1 MSSNSLR
8 IVIADNESIIRMDL
22 RELLMEAG
30 HEVVAEA
37 GDGRQAI
44 DLARRHRPDLV
55 IMDIKMPEMDGLT
68 AAKVISDEKIA
79 PVLLLTAYSQKEIV
93 DKAKE
98 SGVLAY
104 LVKPVKEE
112 NLFPAMEIAMSRF
125 QEFMSLEQELEDL
138 KTSLEARKLLDRAKG
153 VLMDAHGLTESEAQA
168 LLLAGLPSAATELGL
183 GAASTSARLKL
194 LAAVPDALRED
205 ADRVASRLHIDPVDW
220 YRRAAPPAHLQAV
233 AHAVWHQRVLA
244 MRYDSWTGVRD
255 RVVKPLGLVLKAG
268 VWYMVALPQ
277 DGKQAR
283 TYRLSGIQA
292 LQFAKNSFAYP
303 RKFRLVEFWQEATRR
318 FESEIYRD
326 AALLRANPRGL
337 KKLADMSAAVNE
349 AVLRTAVPEGDDG
362 EGQRVRVPIESIEHA
377 CGQFLGA
384 GADIE
389 VLEPEA
395 LRARL
400 REVTAVLQRRYARAS
415 PGGLAGTTPSRRL
428 E

>member
-153 VLMDAHGLTESEAQA
+153 VLMDAHGLTESEAYRRIQQYSMAKRKSIKEVAQA
-168 LLLAGLPSAATELGL
+168 IVA
-183 GAASTSARLKL
+183 AASR
-194 LAAVPDALRED
+194 
-205 ADRVASRLHIDPVDW
+205 SR
-220 YRRAAPPAHLQAV
+220 
-233 AHAVWHQRVLA
+233 
-244 MRYDSWTGVRD
+244 
-255 RVVKPLGLVLKAG
+255 
-268 VWYMVALPQ
+268 
-277 DGKQAR
+277 
-283 TYRLSGIQA
+283 
-292 LQFAKNSFAYP
+292 
-303 RKFRLVEFWQEATRR
+303 
-318 FESEIYRD
+318 
-326 AALLRANPRGL
+326 
-337 KKLADMSAAVNE
+337 
-349 AVLRTAVPEGDDG
+349 
-362 EGQRVRVPIESIEHA
+362 
-377 CGQFLGA
+377 
-384 GADIE
+384 
-389 VLEPEA
+389 
-395 LRARL
+395 
-400 REVTAVLQRRYARAS
+400 
-415 PGGLAGTTPSRRL
+415 
-428 E
+428 